1 MERLKKCAGASG
13 FWRRI
18 LAYDGTLLKLT
29 DVGAS
34 YGRVQTLYDINLD
47 LAAGQSL
54 AVLGANGAGKTTLLR
69 AISGLMVQRRGSI
82 AFEGKELSC
91 LPPHDIVGRGIS
103 HVPEGKHLFKSLT
116 VAENIEIGALT
127 LHRAGR
133 AKEADEMREQ
143 VFALFPILRARSGQ
157 VASTLS
163 GGEQQMLA
171 IARALMSKPKV
182 LLLDEPSVGL
192 APKVNEMLFGVL
204 AQLKKLNLVII
215 VAEQIVRLACDL
227 ADQALVLHLGRIAMR
242 GDPRSVRDDPELKR
256 LYLGG

>member
-1 MERLKKCAGASG
+1 
-13 FWRRI
+13 
-18 LAYDGTLLKLT
+18 LAPEETLLRLT
-29 DVGAS
+29 NVCAS
-34 YGRVQTLYDINLD
+34 YRRVQILHDVNLD

-69 AISGLMVQRRGSI
+69 AISGLLVQRRGSI
-82 AFEGKELSC
+82 SFEGNELSR
-91 LPPHDIVGRGIS
+91 LPPHKIVSRGIS
-103 HVPEGKHLFKSLT
+103 HVPEGKHLFRPLT

-133 AKEADEMREQ
+133 GKDADEMRDQ
-143 VFALFPILRARSGQ
+143 VFQLFPILHARSNQ

-171 IARALMSKPKV
+171 IARALMSRPKV

-192 APKVNEMLFGVL
+192 APKVNDMLFGVL
-204 AQLKKLNLVII
+204 GQLKKLNLVII
-215 VAEQIVRLACDL
+215 VAEQVVRLACDL

-242 GDPRSVRDDPELKR
+242 GDPQTVRHNPELKR